1 MSDELTKGTKEPD
14 PTRDMGEADEWVE
27 DLGVVER
34 RGRCRKVEIVEGK
47 DKKVGDEQNKSN
59 ERH

>member
-14 PTRDMGEADEWVE
+14 PTRDMGEADEWV
-27 DLGVVER
+27 VER
-34 RGRCRKVEIVEGK
+34 RGRCRKVEIVEGE